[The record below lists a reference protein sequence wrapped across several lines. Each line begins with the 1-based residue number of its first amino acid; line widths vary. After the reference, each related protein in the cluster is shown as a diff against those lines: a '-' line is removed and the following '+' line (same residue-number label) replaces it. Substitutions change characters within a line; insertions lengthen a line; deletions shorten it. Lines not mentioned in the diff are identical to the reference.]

1 LIRDYPG
8 HSESW
13 LANEYMRKFISWF
26 HIQIYQTDTP
36 TSEYLKKLSH
46 SHIFTVVTYQ
56 RYDINEYMFYTK
68 QQDKKNT
75 YPNSGVRVDDYDV
88 IDKDKNMYYD
98 QIHEICE
105 LDANQSVVKD
115 KYEIISIDLNRQDYK
130 SEPFMLAKHVAQGF
144 YVPDTTNKKCKVVIP
159 RK

>member
-8 HSESW
+8 QSESW

-26 HIQIYQTDTP
+26 QIQIYQTDTP
-36 TSEYLKKLSH
+36 TSEYLKNLSR

-75 YPNSGVRVDDYDV
+75 YPNSGVCVDDYDV

-98 QIHEICE
+98 QIHEIWE

-115 KYEIISIDLNRQDYK
+115 KYEIISIDLNR
-130 SEPFMLAKHVAQGF
+130 
-144 YVPDTTNKKCKVVIP
+144 
-159 RK
+159 